1 MAFVSLNIPT
11 LVQDIKVEEKPHYY
25 LRPLFIGF
33 PVAIHRR
40 FDFAMSQFQKEIKGF
55 FKGYSV
61 YRQNMDQ
68 LLWFMFN
75 PDLNYKQY
83 FFEFN
88 LGNQYVEGNFAVV
101 SFHLQG
107 LIFICLPGIDNY
119 MFIGEPDK
127 SGEVDVAEQAKHTI
141 RKLLRLLKEDE
152 EQDFNPENYY
162 STKKEFVTNV
172 SVNVN
177 IGFGPFKFEQSNDHW
192 FFSRLTGDTNF
203 DGAVEIEKVGYDLN
217 SLYPSELKRAY
228 YQDELVEKVF
238 QTIFHDD
245 NTPIVLIG
253 PEGVGKHSIIHE
265 VVWRYHQDYFKPGKG
280 KRIQH
285 VWHLDPTRVVSG
297 MSIVGMWQ
305 KRFEAVIRFIRQPED
320 QTSFSDKLLI
330 DNPVALQR
338 IGKSA
343 SNSMTLSDVL
353 RPFLEKRH
361 LQLTILASPEEWKV
375 VQEKDRR
382 FSDLFQVIRV
392 QEPDLET
399 ATRMV
404 LKQRKALELANDTII
419 TIQAIKQLFT
429 IHRNYY
435 KNKTLPG
442 TIVQL
447 LQQMAV
453 KYRFGIVDVPEVREE
468 FQALSGVEERIFDAT
483 YQFEKEEVS
492 KVIAQDLVGQPQA
505 VKSLSDIVHVIK
517 AKLCDPEKPLS
528 SFLFIGPTG
537 VGKTQA
543 AKVLCQYLMGSEDS
557 LIRFDMNE
565 YIDEYAIQRLIGDYY
580 NPEGQLTG
588 KVRYRPFGILL
599 LDEIEKAHPKVH
611 DLLLQV
617 LDDGRLTDSLGRT
630 VDFSNTIIIMTSNV
644 GSREVAGSI
653 GYNTENIDK
662 NAIFRKAVE
671 MEFRPEFIN
680 RIDQIVIFDPLELD
694 HILGIAR
701 LQIRELLRRD
711 GFVRRTTILNI
722 SKDALEWVARRG
734 YNAQMGGR
742 ALKRQIE
749 RDLTTLS
756 AEQLI
761 KTYSD
766 RPILMDILL
775 EDSRLVPKIKVLEFV
790 EPIEEDWMPQLPELE
805 KGRRFYGQ
813 LLRSIEQIERD
824 ILYFDGASTDVIIPG
839 QTNINWQSYH
849 FKNRV
854 AEIKDN
860 IRNILL
866 GFSDRYFS
874 EAPAIPLRLKRG
886 DLVPRKDMKTKGV
899 RENFK
904 DRLFQQEAL
913 KEITEVYQYS
923 AAQFDS
929 MNTEFI
935 NNYLDVALLQLATEG
950 FFKNKTDEINISFHS
965 CITGLGNWEIRF
977 LLEQYTAL
985 LDQMDVTYTV
995 SKDKRNIRAEG
1006 HSLYKILQGE
1016 EGIHLFYAAH
1026 QNPLPIQ
1033 IIVEKVDGSNRLPCG
1048 EVIRIYDS
1056 NRTLTD
1062 LRTGFTNDI
1071 NITTNEFK
1079 LLIYAGIEAG
1089 QFKKLRF

>member
-1 MAFVSLNIPT
+1 MAFVNLNIPT

-61 YRQNMDQ
+61 NRQNLDQ

-75 PDLNYKQY
+75 PDLTYKQY

-88 LGNQYVEGNFAVV
+88 LGSQFVEGNFAVV
-101 SFHLQG
+101 SFQMQNLV
-107 LIFICLPGIDNY
+107 FICLPNLDNY
-119 MFIGEPDK
+119 MFIGVQDK
-127 SGEVDVAEQAKHTI
+127 YGEVDVASQAEQAI
-141 RKLLRLLKEDE
+141 RKLLRILKEDE
-152 EQDFNPENYY
+152 GSDFQAENYF

-172 SVNVN
+172 AVNVN
-177 IGFGPFKFEQSNDHW
+177 IGFAPFKFEQNQEQL
-192 FFSRLTGDTNF
+192 FFSRLTGDTSF

-228 YQDELVEKVF
+228 YQDEVVEKVY
-238 QTIFHDD
+238 QTIFHKD

-253 PEGVGKHSIIHE
+253 PEGVGKHTIIHE
-265 VVWRYHQDYFKPGKG
+265 TIWRYHQQLVKDDEN
-280 KRIQH
+280 RQIQH
-285 VWHLDPTRVVSG
+285 LWHLDPTRVISG
-297 MSIVGMWQ
+297 MSVVGMWQ
-305 KRFEAVIRFIRQPED
+305 KRFEAIIRYIRRPEE
-320 QTSFSDKLLI
+320 QSTYSDKILI
-330 DNPVALQR
+330 DNAVALHR

-353 RPFLEKRH
+353 RPFLEKRL
-361 LQLTILASPEEWKV
+361 LQLTILATPEEWKV
-375 VQEKDRR
+375 VQEMDRR

-399 ATRMV
+399 ATKMI

-453 KYRFGIVDVPEVREE
+453 KYRFGIVDVPEVRQE
-468 FQALSGVEERIFDAT
+468 FQTLSGVEERIFDAT
-483 YQFEKEEVS
+483 YQFEAGEVNNI
-492 KVIAQDLVGQPQA
+492 IAQNLVGQPEA
-505 VKSLSDIVHVIK
+505 VKSLSNVVHVIK
-517 AKLCDPEKPLS
+517 AKLTNPEKPLS

-543 AKVLCQYLMGSEDS
+543 AKVLCQYLMGSEDY
-557 LIRFDMNE
+557 LMRFDMNE

-588 KVRYRPFGILL
+588 KVRYQPFGIIL

-644 GSREVAGSI
+644 GAREVAGSI
-653 GYNTENIDK
+653 GYNPESIDK

-671 MEFRPEFIN
+671 LEFRPEFIN
-680 RIDQIVIFDPLELD
+680 RIDQIVIFNPLELD

-701 LQIRELLRRD
+701 LQIRELLKRD

-761 KTYSD
+761 NTYSD

-775 EDSRLVPKIKVLEFV
+775 EDSRLIPKIQVLEFI
-790 EPIEEDWMPQLPELE
+790 EPIGEGWMPRLPALE
-805 KGRRFYGQ
+805 KGRRFYSQ
-813 LLRSIEQIERD
+813 LLKSIEQIERD
-824 ILYFDGASTDVIIPG
+824 ILYFDDAPSDVIIPG

-854 AEIKDN
+854 AEVKDN
-860 IRNILL
+860 IRNIML

-886 DLVPRKDMKTKGV
+886 HLIPRKELGTKGV

-929 MNTEFI
+929 MKTEFI
-935 NNYLDVALLQLATEG
+935 NNYLDVALLELAAKG
-950 FFKNKTDEINISFHS
+950 FFKHKIDEININFRS
-965 CITGLGNWEIRF
+965 CITGLGDWEIQF
-977 LLEQYTAL
+977 LMERYSGL
-985 LDQMDVTYTV
+985 LDNLDVNYTI
-995 SKDKRNIRAEG
+995 SKDKKNIRAEG
-1006 HSLYKILQGE
+1006 HSLYQILQGE
-1016 EGIHLFYAAH
+1016 EGIHLFYVAH

-1033 IIVEKVDGSNRLPCG
+1033 IIVERVDGRNRKPRG
-1048 EVIRIYDS
+1048 EVIRIYDG

-1071 NITTNEFK
+1071 QITTSEFK
-1079 LLIYAGIEAG
+1079 LLIFAGIEHSVSR
-1089 QFKKLRF
+1089 KHK